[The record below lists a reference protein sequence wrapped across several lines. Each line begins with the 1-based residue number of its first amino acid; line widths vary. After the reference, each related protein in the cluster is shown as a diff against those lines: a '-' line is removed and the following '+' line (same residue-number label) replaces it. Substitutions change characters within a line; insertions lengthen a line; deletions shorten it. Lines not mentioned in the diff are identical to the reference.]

1 MLIISLKFNKFYENP
16 FKGVLAPS
24 CGADEI
30 AINMVKLI
38 QKDESLGDYFAE
50 CIDDWIKQE
59 KCRGIIKSVILEM
72 INITDTT
79 AQKGLVNLI
88 QVPAFYTSFR
98 IGAYR
103 L

>member
-1 MLIISLKFNKFYENP
+1 MSGSDLQTFFNT
-16 FKGVLAPS
+16 FKCNLLFAKSVL
-24 CGADEI
+24 E
-30 AINMVKLI
+30 KLI

-50 CIDDWIKQE
+50 CIDDWTKHE

-88 QVPAFYTSFR
+88 QGLGWIFIR
-98 IGAYR
+98 EN
-103 L
+103 

>member
-1 MLIISLKFNKFYENP
+1 MSGLDLQTFFNT
-16 FKGVLAPS
+16 FKCNLLFAKSVL
-24 CGADEI
+24 E
-30 AINMVKLI
+30 KLI

-50 CIDDWIKQE
+50 CIDDWTKHE

-88 QVPAFYTSFR
+88 QGLGWIFIR
-98 IGAYR
+98 EN
-103 L
+103 